1 MKLTRGVLFLVIP
14 YLAGFGGDLAQLEK
28 FFETKGVIVAKS
40 ENSLYVCDKGL
51 PFFRKG
57 FPVAVYRGTYIENP
71 LTGKKKF
78 VIVSQTAKGQI
89 FQSFKENS
97 LVKVSEDKGV
107 KIGDICKLDYSAI
120 CFSGSKTVY
129 EKLQNKLPLV
139 WKKQE
144 IPCRWTIEETS
155 NGFEVLFNGREVYFL
170 EKELPSFAYAPVKV
184 SFRDLNIV
192 LKPYE
197 LRDFKEIPVAVD
209 AVAMGK
215 LNLVAVAFPEKV
227 TLYQRIG
234 DTLTHLSDL
243 PVPVG
248 TLVGLRLI
256 KLNNTVYLFGNVVTS
271 DVEPVSFVAKLVGTN
286 PVIIQKELPYLFGVL
301 IKEDRALIV
310 AQELKN
316 GVFGKVYKVDL
327 SGGQVSVGE
336 NLYFPTGFRADTAL
350 LTSDDRLTF
359 IDAGG
364 TLKIYRGNP
373 KEGFSHLMDIEG
385 EFGKSYT
392 AVDIPSVVGD
402 TSFRKLYFPPPP
414 VEVQLFGFKGFLVAQ
429 NLTEKIVPLFG
440 EKVLKFKGGR
450 LVFVGENTK
459 GFYETKTLRGF
470 EFEDALQGFAVD
482 SRGTPLA
489 VSGYKNPFLFKRGGK
504 IYRLEFR
511 YF

>member
-1 MKLTRGVLFLVIP
+1 MKLTRGVFLFTLPCLV
-14 YLAGFGGDLAQLEK
+14 GFGGDLTKLEK
-28 FFETKGVIVAKS
+28 FFETNGVIVAKS

-57 FPVAVYRGTYIENP
+57 FPVAIYRGTYVENP

-78 VIVSQTAKGQI
+78 VIVSQTAKGQV
-89 FQSFKENS
+89 FQSFKESS
-97 LVKVSEDKGV
+97 LIKVSEDKGV

-120 CFSGSKTVY
+120 CFSGSKVVY

-139 WKKQE
+139 WKTQE
-144 IPCRWTIEETS
+144 IPCRWTIEETP
-155 NGFEVLFNGREVYFL
+155 NGFEILFKGQQVFFV
-170 EKELPSFAYAPVKV
+170 EKQLPTYAYAPAKV
-184 SFRDLNIV
+184 SFRDLNIFV
-192 LKPYE
+192 KPYE
-197 LRDFKEIPVAVD
+197 LRDFKEIPVGVD
-209 AVAMGK
+209 AIAIGK

-248 TLVGLRLI
+248 IIVGLRLV
-256 KLNNTVYLFGNVVTS
+256 KVNNNIYLLGNAVTS

-286 PVIIQKELPYLFGVL
+286 PVIIQKDIPYLFGVL
-301 IKEDRALIV
+301 RKGEKPLVV

-327 SGGQVSVGE
+327 SGGQVSVGGKL
-336 NLYFPTGFRADTAL
+336 NFPKGFRADTAL
-350 LTSDDRLTF
+350 LTSDDRLAF
-359 IDAGG
+359 IDVGG
-364 TLKIYRGNP
+364 TLKIYKGNP

-385 EFGKSYT
+385 DFGKSYT

-414 VEVQLFGFKGFLVAQ
+414 VEIQLFGFKGFLVAQ
-429 NLTEKIVPLFG
+429 NVTEKIVPLFG

-450 LVFVGENTK
+450 LVFVGENSK

-482 SRGTPLA
+482 SHGTPFA
-489 VSGYKNPFLFKRGGK
+489 VSGYKNPFLFKKGGK